1 MQVDKQLIAKLITA
15 ITKINQETQ
24 SGWLME
30 GWDVGRPDDFKKV
43 IEFANKLNNV
53 SSFDEIEVI
62 VKACLNQIISA
73 NNNQYKEVL
82 QDFKVNRPIYA
93 RDAAR
98 DKYGSSFNV
107 NAKISDKEVND
118 YIAEEANEVKIIY
131 TNSENIIKSIFNGLN
146 ATINNEKKEYS
157 FESSKNVKVNE
168 VGNGFQNYSRALAL
182 YKENKLNSQYD
193 SILSSIFN
201 GSGITASFIKQALYP
216 ASQSKYDQ
224 YVKDYGLNN
233 VTNLVNKLLSVF
245 R

>member
-1 MQVDKQLIAKLITA
+1 MQVDKQLITKLITA

-24 SGWLME
+24 SGWFME
-30 GWDVGRPDDFKKV
+30 GWDVNRPDDFKKV

-62 VKACLNQIISA
+62 VKACLNQIIGA

-157 FESSKNVKVNE
+157 FESSKNVKANNSPQLIKKKASEIRRGDKIRSGFIYIAKGPLERITVNGKPRYEIPCENGLGLE
-168 VGNGFQNYSRALAL
+168 V
-182 YKENKLNSQYD
+182 NSPSD
-193 SILSSIFN
+193 LLEI
-201 GSGITASFIKQALYP
+201 
-216 ASQSKYDQ
+216 
-224 YVKDYGLNN
+224 VK
-233 VTNLVNKLLSVF
+233 
-245 R
+245 